1 MLLTIRTVLF
11 FVLLAINIFMLPVSA
26 TNSNDVDLNNTVE
39 TLYFMGYKDNK
50 WILFY
55 KKINDTD
62 FKSIETASE
71 PRELYFSSE
80 ENLIYYLDAESKLR
94 KLELKS
100 NDTITRKQEETILFT
115 PSENDSYAQL
125 FWDKA
130 SGLLY
135 LVKMP
140 HGKSSEADIV
150 VWDKGMMKPVVRQIS
165 SQFEPFIYD
174 KHWLYYGHVHCSL
187 DCGRIIQEIWRKN
200 LISGE
205 AEQLSLLGQISRQAI
220 VDNKG
225 EWVYFSSN
233 KEGSYHIW
241 RQSLTHTNT
250 LPVAQQVSVGGGTDT
265 DPAVTSFNE
274 LFFIRHTP
282 KGKALLMR
290 QSKEGT
296 MSLLPL
302 PAGVS
307 EIRNLRINP

>member
-1 MLLTIRTVLF
+1 MLLTTRTILSVI
-11 FVLLAINIFMLPVSA
+11 LLVVTIFILPVGA
-26 TNSNDVDLNNTVE
+26 TNPKGVIPNNTVE
-39 TLYFMGYKDNK
+39 TMYFMGYKDNK
-50 WILFY
+50 WLLFY
-55 KKINDTD
+55 KKINDTG
-62 FKSIETASE
+62 FTSIETASE

-80 ENLIYYLDAESKLR
+80 ENLIYYLDAESQLR
-94 KLELKS
+94 KLVLES
-100 NDTITRKQEETILFT
+100 NDSATGKQKETILFT
-115 PSENDSYAQL
+115 PSENDSYAQI

-130 SGLLY
+130 SDLLY

-150 VWDKGMMKPVVRQIS
+150 VWDKGMMKPVVQQIS

-233 KEGSYHIW
+233 KEGSYNIW
-241 RQSLTHTNT
+241 RQSLTHTNS
-250 LPVAQQVSVGGGTDT
+250 LPVAQQVSTGEATDT
-265 DPAVTSFNE
+265 DPAVTLANE

-282 KGKALLMR
+282 KGKALLMQ
-290 QSKEGT
+290 QSKEGV
-296 MSLLPL
+296 MRLLPL
-302 PAGVS
+302 PDGVS

>member
-1 MLLTIRTVLF
+1 MLLTIRTILL
-11 FVLLAINIFMLPVSA
+11 FVLLAVNIFILPVSA
-26 TNSNDVDLNNTVE
+26 TNTKAADLNNTVE

-55 KKINDTD
+55 KKINAAS
-62 FKSIETASE
+62 FKSIETISE

-80 ENLIYYLDAESKLR
+80 ENLIYYLDAESQLR
-94 KLELKS
+94 KLALES
-100 NDTITRKQEETILFT
+100 NDSATGKQKETILFT
-115 PSENDSYAQL
+115 PSENDSYAQIY
-125 FWDKA
+125 WDKA

-150 VWDKGMMKPVVRQIS
+150 VWDKGMMKAVVRQIS

-174 KHWLYYGHVHCSL
+174 KRWLFYGHVHCSL

-200 LISGE
+200 LITGE

-233 KEGSYHIW
+233 KEGTYHIW
-241 RQSLTHTNT
+241 RQSLAHTNT
-250 LPVAQQVSVGGGTDT
+250 LPVAQQVSIGEATDT

-282 KGKALLMR
+282 KGKTLLMK
-290 QSKEGT
+290 QSKEGI

-302 PAGVS
+302 PDGVS
-307 EIRNLRINP
+307 EIRNLRINQ